1 MKVNNIYDCR
11 IVPLGKIA
19 NGSIIEIES
28 NINISFNV
36 KRIYYLYD
44 VPEGEKRGGHA
55 HINLYQLIT
64 AVRGSYSVILDDGV
78 HKKTVKLDR
87 PDMGLLIVPGIWREL
102 INFSA
107 GAISLVLASEIYNE
121 ADYIRDYNEFKILKN
136 ANSNT

>member
-1 MKVNNIYDCR
+1 VIGNSIYDCR
-11 IVPLGKIA
+11 IVPLGNIA
-19 NGSIIEIES
+19 NSNIIEIVS
-28 NINISFNV
+28 NINISFDI

-55 HINLYQLIT
+55 HKNLYQLIT
-64 AVRGSYSVILDDGV
+64 ALGGSYSVILDDGV

-102 INFSA
+102 LNFSA
-107 GAISLVLASEIYNE
+107 GAISLVLASEVYNE